1 MFPKTRRKAPGSI
14 PARIAIS
21 ARCAVMIG
29 ADCVLA
35 QRTAKAENLPGN
47 K

>member
-1 MFPKTRRKAPGSI
+1 MFPKTRRKAPKSI
-14 PARIAIS
+14 RARIAIS

-29 ADCVLA
+29 VDCVSA
-35 QRTAKAENLPGN
+35 QRTATTENLPGN

>member
-1 MFPKTRRKAPGSI
+1 MFLKTSRKAPKSI
-14 PARIAIS
+14 RARIAIS

-29 ADCVLA
+29 AGCVLA
-35 QRTAKAENLPGN
+35 LRTAKAENLPGN